1 VASPKYTAD
10 DVDFW
15 YVPLFRAVPAAALAC
30 VITFAGGF
38 YTPEYGLYSFG
49 GYALV
54 TGVLGLFATIRA
66 LGFGAARA
74 EFALQSIVSIIA
86 GVMSLVVVEKNL
98 AFLLLDLVLW
108 GAITGA
114 LELYSGIRNR
124 GTRGVGRDWIFVGG
138 LTVALAV
145 LALVFPPNFV
155 EHYNAPGDGGARVL
169 NTSVMI
175 VGAIGVY
182 AALVAVYLLIAAF
195 SLRWAAI
202 AARKAEAA
210 GEKAAS

>member
-1 VASPKYTAD
+1 MASPKYTAD

-86 GVMSLVVVEKNL
+86 GVMSLVVVDKNL

-124 GTRGVGRDWIFVGG
+124 RTRGVGRDWIFVGG
-138 LTVALAV
+138 LTVALAIRRAGLPARLTCSTTTHPVTAV
-145 LALVFPPNFV
+145 LA
-155 EHYNAPGDGGARVL
+155 
-169 NTSVMI
+169 S
-175 VGAIGVY
+175 
-182 AALVAVYLLIAAF
+182 
-195 SLRWAAI
+195 
-202 AARKAEAA
+202 
-210 GEKAAS
+210 